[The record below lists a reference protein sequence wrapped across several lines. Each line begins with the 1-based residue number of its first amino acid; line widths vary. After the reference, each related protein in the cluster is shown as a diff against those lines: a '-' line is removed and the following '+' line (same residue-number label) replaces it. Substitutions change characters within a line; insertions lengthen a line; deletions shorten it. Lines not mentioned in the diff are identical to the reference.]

1 MSFAAVVMRR
11 TALRLIKIQA
21 VIVTIISLL
30 FYLFAG
36 LSAFLAAFYGGGI
49 VILGSLLMAWRI
61 TRAGET
67 GVREKQQ
74 GYVEVYLGF
83 IQKFFL
89 TMILLAIG
97 MGWLKL
103 SPIIMLIAFALTH
116 LSYLFNRVDTRHE
129 VKD

>member
-11 TALRLIKIQA
+11 TALRLLKIQIA
-21 VIVTIISLL
+21 IVLVVSLL
-30 FYLFAG
+30 FYFFAG
-36 LSAFLAAFYGGGI
+36 LSAGLAALYGGGI

-61 TRAGET
+61 TRAGES
-67 GVREKQQ
+67 GASVKQH

-97 MGWLKL
+97 MGWIKL

-129 VKD
+129 S